1 MKSGVKVFGIKAL
14 LQLSGGLET
23 RFASEIR
30 ADLIRYNGWNQIN
43 PTSMWI

>member
-30 ADLIRYNGWNQIN
+30 CRFDKIQWVEPNQ
-43 PTSMWI
+43 SY